1 MTEVNSMYHAE
12 SRSDGLKAQID
23 KLEGLAHHTVVNPT
37 FDQFDADTEDMLIK
51 IYGANHQYVESYK
64 YATVG
69 EAEALVKRRPESAQA
84 PRVVCPM
91 SGNEPLTRDIP
102 KKGLQQRRQ
111 VLQGILTDLQP
122 LEAQEADSLTGEDRE
137 DPPGPS

>member
-1 MTEVNSMYHAE
+1 MTEVNSMYHARM
-12 SRSDGLKAQID
+12 RSDGLKAQID

-37 FDQFDADTEDMLIK
+37 FDVFDAETEDILTK
-51 IYGANHQYVESYK
+51 IYGANHKYIESYK

-69 EAEALVKRRPESAQA
+69 DAEALVNLPESAQE
-84 PRVVCPM
+84 
-91 SGNEPLTRDIP
+91 SQTQDIP

-111 VLQGILTDLQP
+111 VLQSILTDLQE
-122 LEAQEADSLTGEDRE
+122 LEKQETELLSGEDRE

>member
-1 MTEVNSMYHAE
+1 MAEVNSMNHMQT
-12 SRSDGLKAQID
+12 RSDTLKLQIE

-37 FDQFDADTEDMLIK
+37 FEQFDTETEDLLSN
-51 IYGANHQYVESYK
+51 IYGVNHRYVEAYK

-69 EAEALVKRRPESAQA
+69 EAEALVNLPESAQ
-84 PRVVCPM
+84 
-91 SGNEPLTRDIP
+91 EPLTRDIP

-111 VLQGILTDLQP
+111 ALQSILTELQE
-122 LEAQEADSLTGEDRE
+122 LEAQEAEVLMGEDRE

>member
-1 MTEVNSMYHAE
+1 MSEVNSTQ

-23 KLEGLAHHTVVNPT
+23 KLEGLAHHTVVNPA
-37 FDQFDADTEDMLIK
+37 FDLFDADTEDMLIK
-51 IYGANHQYVESYK
+51 IYGANHRYVKSYK

-69 EAEALVKRRPESAQA
+69 EAEAMVNLPQSAQ
-84 PRVVCPM
+84 
-91 SGNEPLTRDIP
+91 EPTARDIP

-111 VLQGILTDLQP
+111 VLQSILTDLQP
-122 LEAQEADSLTGEDRE
+122 LEAQETESLTGEDRE

>member
-1 MTEVNSMYHAE
+1 M
-12 SRSDGLKAQID
+12 
-23 KLEGLAHHTVVNPT
+23 
-37 FDQFDADTEDMLIK
+37 

-69 EAEALVKRRPESAQA
+69 EAEALVNLPESAQ
-84 PRVVCPM
+84 
-91 SGNEPLTRDIP
+91 EPLTRDIP

-111 VLQGILTDLQP
+111 ALQSILTELQA
-122 LEAQEADSLTGEDRE
+122 LEVQEAEVLTGEDRE